1 MDEQLKRRLV
11 GAAIV
16 IMLAILVV
24 PLFFEDKT
32 PSDPGSLPETMDE
45 KALVLPKTAEVSES
59 PSAELPAA
67 SEPPHVT
74 PAKKRKYEVVPL
86 DDGAPKPAK
95 SETESAPVSNGQAES
110 PVLEQPPEPESDG
123 FADEEGEVHA
133 SSHRSGSATAS
144 GARKLHEGNVAHS
157 VKSDSARHAGVEQ
170 KHTDKPKRSGSSPHE
185 AAALVP
191 MAGKKTGST
200 SAKSAVTEPRSSA
213 PAVKKAPV
221 APTVPKDS
229 KSAHKPSQ
237 TAASGSKQTAT
248 GAASWTV
255 QAGTFADETNARSL
269 VEKLKKRNLP
279 ARVHVTEGSSG
290 KVYRVTVGPNLD
302 RSRAEQIQQQLSAQ
316 DGVKG
321 VMLPSH

>member
-16 IMLAILVV
+16 IMMAIVVV

-45 KALVLPKTAEVSES
+45 KTLVLPKTAEVSES
-59 PSAELPAA
+59 PSGELPAA
-67 SEPPHVT
+67 LEPPHAT
-74 PAKKRKYEVVPL
+74 TAKKRKYEVVPL

-95 SETESAPVSNGQAES
+95 SETESAPASSGQQES
-110 PVLEQPPEPESDG
+110 PLEQPPESESEG
-123 FADEEGEVHA
+123 FADEEGGAHA
-133 SSHRSGSATAS
+133 PSHGSGSAAAS
-144 GARKLHEGNVAHS
+144 GSRKSHDGNVTHS
-157 VKSDSARHAGVEQ
+157 VKSDSVRHSSVEQ
-170 KHTDKPKRSGSSPHE
+170 KHTDKSKQAGSSPHE
-185 AAALVP
+185 AAASVP
-191 MAGKKTGST
+191 RASKKTGST
-200 SAKSAVTEPRSSA
+200 SAKTAITEPRSGA
-213 PAVKKAPV
+213 PAVKKVPV
-221 APTVPKDS
+221 SPTVSKDPKLV
-229 KSAHKPSQ
+229 HKPSP

-255 QAGTFADETNARSL
+255 QAGTFVDETNARSL

-321 VMLPSH
+321 VMLPNH